1 VFKVLLRSLPDVRL
15 RLTQAVDAA
24 PRPVIVA
31 QERDADA
38 GGAFERRLPYR
49 HLLEHHAQVSMILVA
64 DDPSGG
70 HWRDP
75 VGDLCDRLFRD
86 KRTAAMAATGYV
98 LLLDHERPDSLKRD
112 LWDPWNDV
120 RALVAR
126 LKLDIPVPLATKGEQ
141 PRARPAAADDDEHTH
156 NDPRPED
163 TGPLSAP
170 PVHPADPWSELGMA
184 GPGTEDELRK
194 AYKALIVQYHPDK
207 VAHLAA
213 EFRELAERRTRQIN
227 EAYDLAQKQLRGE
240 PPT

>member
-1 VFKVLLRSLPDVRL
+1 MFKVLPRSLPDVRL

-31 QERDADA
+31 QERDVES

-49 HLLEHHAQVSMILVA
+49 HLLEHDARVSILLVA
-64 DDPSGG
+64 DDPLGG

-75 VGDLCDRLFRD
+75 VGDLCERLFRD
-86 KRTAAMAATGYV
+86 KRVASMAATGYV

-126 LKLDIPVPLATKGEQ
+126 LRLDVPVPLAAQSEP
-141 PRARPAAADDDEHTH
+141 PRARPPEDPDEAG
-156 NDPRPED
+156 RPED

-170 PVHPADPWSELGMA
+170 PVHVLDPWPELGLP
-184 GPGTEDELRK
+184 GPVGEDELRR

-207 VAHLAA
+207 VAHLAI
-213 EFRELAERRTRQIN
+213 EFRELAERRTREIN
-227 EAYDLAQKQLRGE
+227 EAYDLAQKQARGE
-240 PPT
+240 KAS